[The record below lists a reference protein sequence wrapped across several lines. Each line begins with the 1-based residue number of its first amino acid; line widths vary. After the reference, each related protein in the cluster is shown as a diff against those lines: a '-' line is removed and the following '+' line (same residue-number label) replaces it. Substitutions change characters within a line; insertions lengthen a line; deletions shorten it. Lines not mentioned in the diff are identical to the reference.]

1 MSISKIMSKCVAE
14 CTEDASLE
22 EVYQLIRKCKHGL
35 VVVVDSEAHR
45 VPIGVVNERSICEQL
60 IVRGRN
66 PRGLTAG
73 SVMDSRIKTIR
84 DSEAAISIAHDEA
97 QSLTALVVTNERR
110 QVCGIVPKEKIS
122 QIPGTVA
129 ATNSPGAIYV
139 NMSVRHSPATSEI
152 PAFGW
157 IQ

>member
-45 VPIGVVNERSICEQL
+45 VPIGVVSERSICDQV
-60 IVRGRN
+60 IVRGKN

-73 SVMDSRIKTIR
+73 SVMDSRIRTVQE
-84 DSEAAISIAHDEA
+84 SEAALAIAHDEA
-97 QSLTALVVTNERR
+97 QSLAALVVTDERR
-110 QVCGIVPKEKIS
+110 QVCGIIPKDKIG

>member
-1 MSISKIMSKCVAE
+1 MSISTIMSKCVAE

-22 EVYQLIRKCKHGL
+22 DVYQLIRKCKHGL
-35 VVVVDSEAHR
+35 VVVIDSEAHR
-45 VPIGVVNERSICEQL
+45 VPIGVVSERSICEQV
-60 IVRGRN
+60 IVRGKN
-66 PRGLTAG
+66 PRGLKAG
-73 SVMDSRIKTIR
+73 SVMDSRIRTVR
-84 DSEAAISIAHDEA
+84 ESEAAIAIAHDEA
-97 QSLTALVVTNERR
+97 LNLAALVVTNERR

-122 QIPGTVA
+122 QIPGTVV
-129 ATNSPGAIYV
+129 ATNSPGSIYV